1 MLTVSQLACTRGER
15 RLFSALDFEV
25 DRGECVH
32 VQGENGSGKTS
43 LLRIVS
49 GLAHAAEG
57 QVLWNGE
64 DTRKLGEAW
73 HAELLFIGHH
83 HAVKEELTAREN
95 VMLSALLDGH
105 ALPDVTLQSAL
116 SRMGLRGREDLPV
129 RYLSQGQKRRVALT
143 RLLTR
148 PARLWLLDEPF
159 TALDTAAV
167 ELVGGLITEHLA
179 GRGSVLLTS
188 HQPVSLPGGRVRT
201 LRLGA

>member
-1 MLTVSQLACTRGER
+1 MLSASHLACVRGER
-15 RLFSALDFEV
+15 RLFSALDFVV
-25 DRGECVH
+25 DQGECLH
-32 VQGENGSGKTS
+32 VQGENGCGKTS

-57 QVLWNGE
+57 QVLWGGE

-95 VMLSALLDGH
+95 VMLAALLDGH
-105 ALPDVTLQSAL
+105 ALPDATLQAAL
-116 SRMGLRGREDLPV
+116 TRMGLRGREDLPV

-148 PARLWLLDEPF
+148 RARLWLLDEPF
-159 TALDTAAV
+159 TALDTAAI

-179 GRGSVLLTS
+179 GGALVLLTS
-188 HQPVSLPGGRVRT
+188 HQPLSLPGGRVRT
-201 LRLGA
+201 LRLGR

>member
-1 MLTVSQLACTRGER
+1 
-15 RLFSALDFEV
+15 
-25 DRGECVH
+25 
-32 VQGENGSGKTS
+32 
-43 LLRIVS
+43 
-49 GLAHAAEG
+49 
-57 QVLWNGE
+57 VLWNGE

-105 ALPDVTLQSAL
+105 ALPDVTLRSAL

-148 PARLWLLDEPF
+148 RARLWLLDEPF

-188 HQPVSLPGGRVRT
+188 HQPLSLPGGHVRT